1 MYKRQEQRLAK
12 IGDENFGCL
21 WAPDII
27 YDRENGDYLLHWSS
41 SHSCNNY
48 GRKGI
53 YYSRTKDF
61 KEFSSP
67 EVLYRKEDSGVID
80 SAIYE
85 ENGWYYMFV
94 KSEGNPEKI
103 ILLRSAYAAGP
114 YERVEAFDESMEAV
128 ESGLYEAPTAVKLE
142 DGRWCLFLDYY
153 GVPGAGQGYVPFVA
167 DSLSDGHFVRSDA
180 SFDFPYGFKHG
191 TILTISMEEYD
202 RIKSHNWSDKG
213 YV

>member
-1 MYKRQEQRLAK
+1 MSTALTYLLQTLSQRYV
-12 IGDENFGCL
+12 DETKAAVILSLEVVFGCL

-27 YDRENGDYLLHWSS
+27 YDRENRDYLLHWSS
-41 SHSCNNY
+41 SHSCNDY

-61 KEFSSP
+61 KEFGAP

-103 ILLRSAYAAGP
+103 ILLRSAHAAGP
-114 YERVEAFDESMEAV
+114 YERVEAFDESMER
-128 ESGLYEAPTAVKLE
+128 Y
-142 DGRWCLFLDYY
+142 
-153 GVPGAGQGYVPFVA
+153 
-167 DSLSDGHFVRSDA
+167 
-180 SFDFPYGFKHG
+180 
-191 TILTISMEEYD
+191 
-202 RIKSHNWSDKG
+202 
-213 YV
+213 

>member
-1 MYKRQEQRLAK
+1 MDWTEQRLAK

-114 YERVEAFDESMEAV
+114 YERVEAFDESMACRTDI
-128 ESGLYEAPTAVKLE
+128 LYARTLPLI
-142 DGRWCLFLDYY
+142 
-153 GVPGAGQGYVPFVA
+153 
-167 DSLSDGHFVRSDA
+167 SLMA
-180 SFDFPYGFKHG
+180 
-191 TILTISMEEYD
+191 LSMERY
-202 RIKSHNWSDKG
+202 
-213 YV
+213 

>member
-1 MYKRQEQRLAK
+1 M
-12 IGDENFGCL
+12 
-21 WAPDII
+21 
-27 YDRENGDYLLHWSS
+27 
-41 SHSCNNY
+41 
-48 GRKGI
+48 
-53 YYSRTKDF
+53 
-61 KEFSSP
+61 
-67 EVLYRKEDSGVID
+67 ID

-103 ILLRSAYAAGP
+103 ILLRSAHAAGP

-142 DGRWCLFLDYY
+142 GWPVVP
-153 GVPGAGQGYVPFVA
+153 VPGLLRRSRRGTGVCPLCGGQPGGTDILCARTLP
-167 DSLSDGHFVRSDA
+167 
-180 SFDFPYGFKHG
+180 FDFPYGFKHG